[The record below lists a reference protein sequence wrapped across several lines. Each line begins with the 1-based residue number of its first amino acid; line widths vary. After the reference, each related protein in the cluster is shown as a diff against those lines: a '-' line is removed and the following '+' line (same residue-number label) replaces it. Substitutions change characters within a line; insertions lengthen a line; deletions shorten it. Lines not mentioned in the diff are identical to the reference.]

1 MIRPRMA
8 HRLAQ
13 CTLARMGIAA
23 IDLNC
28 DMGESFGRYTL
39 GFDEQMMPLISSAN
53 VACGFH
59 AGDPHVMRRTCELAR
74 QHGVGIG
81 AHPGLPDLLGFGR
94 RAMSVTPGELR
105 DYFTYQIAALRG
117 FAALQHVKMHGA
129 LFDMALRDAALL
141 NAMCHASWEA
151 GGDLIWLC
159 PAGAAAIPARRAGLR
174 VAEEFYADR
183 AYHPGLRLVSRRV
196 PGAVIE
202 HEDEVRERIERL
214 FDTGTLRTIEG
225 DTIEVCFHSICV
237 HGDTPGAAGM
247 ARAIRDICAAKGV
260 TVRRL
265 GELDL

>member
-1 MIRPRMA
+1 
-8 HRLAQ
+8 
-13 CTLARMGIAA
+13 MGIAA

-94 RAMSVTPGELR
+94 RAMSVTPGELH

-117 FAALQHVKMHGA
+117 FAGLQHVKMHGA
-129 LFDMALRDAALL
+129 LFEMALREAGLL
-141 NAMCHASWEA
+141 DVMCQATREA

-159 PAGAAAIPARRAGLR
+159 PAGAAAIPARGIGLR

-183 AYHPGLRLVSRRV
+183 AYHRDLRLVSRRLA
-196 PGAVIE
+196 GAVIE
-202 HEDEVRERIERL
+202 HADEVRERVEQL
-214 FDTGTLRTIEG
+214 FETGTLRTFEG
-225 DTIEVCFHSICV
+225 DTVEVRFHSICV
-237 HGDTPGAAGM
+237 HGDTPGAVEI
-247 ARAIRDICAAKGV
+247 ARTIRGICAAKGV
-260 TVRRL
+260 AVRRL
-265 GELDL
+265 GELEL